1 MSSQNITLSLPVED
15 LRRARIVAA
24 ERGTSVSRLLAGLL
38 RDLVERETGYA
49 RAKERSLALL
59 AEGRDL
65 GTGGRLRWSRDELH
79 ER

>member
-1 MSSQNITLSLPVED
+1 MSSQNITLSLPAED
-15 LRRARIVAA
+15 VRRARILAA

-38 RDLVERETGYA
+38 RELVERDTGYA
-49 RAKERSLALL
+49 RAKKRSLALL

-65 GTGGRLRWSRDELH
+65 GTGGHIRSSRDELH